1 MEVRAGDMKAAVPN
15 LPNAPKNYD
24 SRYQDQLNRIL
35 VLFLQQAMS
44 EGPLRGTSLTLTDM
58 IATSPLHTGVN
69 PTDTSFILNDAS
81 LFPMSGA
88 GTIQLEKFTWSGK
101 TGNTL
106 TGIARG
112 QFGTVAV
119 HHNQGHVVVASVE
132 RGAVYADPQTAVL
145 MAVL

>member
-1 MEVRAGDMKAAVPN
+1 MPFAVPN
-15 LPNAPKNYD
+15 LVNAPKDYE
-24 SRYQDQLNRIL
+24 SRYHDQVNRVL
-35 VLFLQQAMS
+35 TLFLQQVLA

-58 IATSPLHTGVN
+58 IATSTLHTGVN
-69 PTDTSFILNDAS
+69 TTATSFILNDAS

-106 TGIARG
+106 TGVVRG
-112 QFGTVAV
+112 QFGTVAAT
-119 HHNQGHVVVASVE
+119 HNQGHVVVASVE
-132 RGAVYADPQTAVL
+132 RGAVYADPETAVL